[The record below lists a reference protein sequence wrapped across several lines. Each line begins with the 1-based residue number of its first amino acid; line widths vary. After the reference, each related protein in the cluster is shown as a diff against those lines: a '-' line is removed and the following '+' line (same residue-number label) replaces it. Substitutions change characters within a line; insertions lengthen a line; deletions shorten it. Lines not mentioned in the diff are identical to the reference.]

1 MVDLDLEYHIARY
14 VAFHTRAFG
23 KAPSAEEMSTL
34 TDVDAAIEAW
44 EGLHAY
50 LTDCDEGG
58 RDSLG
63 GWSD

>member
-1 MVDLDLEYHIARY
+1 LILILNTTSRATSRSN
-14 VAFHTRAFG
+14 TRAFG